1 MPIETLGN
9 GTRVV
14 NSTRIVLRADG
25 RPKYIIGVV
34 EDVTDRKAAEARLAY
49 LAEHDQLTDLPHGAA
64 LQKHLETALGEAGA
78 TGESLAV
85 LRLDLDRFKEANI
98 CLDRTSEMMHCA
110 RSRTAFA

>member
-34 EDVTDRKAAEARLAY
+34 EDVTDRKAAEAPYWQSMISSRICRTARLCRSTWRSRWEKPA
-49 LAEHDQLTDLPHGAA
+49 LPGNPSRCCG
-64 LQKHLETALGEAGA
+64 LIST
-78 TGESLAV
+78 V
-85 LRLDLDRFKEANI
+85 FKEAND
-98 CLDRTSEMMHCA
+98 L
-110 RSRTAFA
+110 FG